1 MEIIFDLFNRHG
13 FEMCITAKNFA
24 EQGPSKFFVS
34 LKNAV
39 SDYPPDFAN
48 FRTFLRSYRS
58 STPPRD

>member
-13 FEMCITAKNFA
+13 FEMCIIAKNFA

-39 SDYPPDFAN
+39 SDLVQF
-48 FRTFLRSYRS
+48 
-58 STPPRD
+58 